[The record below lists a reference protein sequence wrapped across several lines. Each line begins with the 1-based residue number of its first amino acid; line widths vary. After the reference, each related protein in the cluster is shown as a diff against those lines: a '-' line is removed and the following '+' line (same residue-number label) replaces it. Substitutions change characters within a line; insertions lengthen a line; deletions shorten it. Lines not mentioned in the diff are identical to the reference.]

1 MPLNEL
7 FRGQLS
13 KEPGII
19 YCATRKTLE
28 FLTRRLQDKGIS
40 AGAYHG
46 GMADD
51 IRHRNQDDFIHNQTR
66 IIAAAYGIM
75 KEYSESA
82 LKEMAT
88 YFSQDKKQF
97 FKDKR

>member
-1 MPLNEL
+1 
-7 FRGQLS
+7 
-13 KEPGII
+13 
-19 YCATRKTLE
+19 
-28 FLTRRLQDKGIS
+28 
-40 AGAYHG
+40 
-46 GMADD
+46 MADD